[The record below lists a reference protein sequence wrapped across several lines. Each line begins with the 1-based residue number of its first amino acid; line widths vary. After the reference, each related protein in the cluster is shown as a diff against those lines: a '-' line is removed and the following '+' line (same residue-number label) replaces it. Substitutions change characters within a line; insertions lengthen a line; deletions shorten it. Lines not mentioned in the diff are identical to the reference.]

1 LSNEDLLPAF
11 HANVD
16 IASDDKQYTI
26 SLEAPGMEQKDLS
39 IELKDQALFI
49 KGNKQQEQEEKDK
62 HFYRI
67 ERHYGSFERVLAI
80 PDDAETN
87 KITASMK
94 NGVLTIDIPRKE
106 MPATEAKRIT
116 IES

>member
-1 LSNEDLLPAF
+1 
-11 HANVD
+11 
-16 IASDDKQYTI
+16 
-26 SLEAPGMEQKDLS
+26 
-39 IELKDQALFI
+39 